1 MQMRLLKSSSMLQL
15 RYSKEKLMNI
25 NNHDTAVVVIDPQND
40 VLSEKG
46 AAWELVGDS
55 VRENKTVENIE
66 RIFKA
71 AKQHDFEIFISPHYY
86 YPTDY
91 GWKTAA
97 TLEQMVLEAKEFYRS
112 GPLTLDGFLGSGA
125 DWLDRFKPFIEDGK
139 TIVVNPHKVFGPQNN
154 DLTLQL
160 RKRNISK
167 VILLGMLAN
176 LCVESHLRDLVEQGF
191 EVIVVKDAT
200 AAPRHSEL
208 GDGYKAALINYGYIA
223 NAVLSTDAV
232 VEAMQ

>member
-1 MQMRLLKSSSMLQL
+1 
-15 RYSKEKLMNI
+15 MNI
-25 NNHDTAVVVIDPQND
+25 NRNDTAVVVIDPQND
-40 VLSEKG
+40 VLSETGK
-46 AAWELVGDS
+46 AWDLVGAS
-55 VRENKTVENIE
+55 VTENKTVENIE

-71 AKQHDFEIFISPHYY
+71 AKQNDFEVFISPHYY

-112 GPLTLDGFLGSGA
+112 GTLTLDGFLGSGA

-139 TIVVNPHKVFGPQNN
+139 TIIVNPHKVFGPQNN
-154 DLTLQL
+154 DLALQL
-160 RKRNISK
+160 RKRNINK

-176 LCVESHLRDLVEQGF
+176 LCVESHLRDLVEYGF

-200 AAPRHSEL
+200 AAPNHPEL

-223 NAVLSTDAV
+223 NAVLPTDEVIA
-232 VEAMQ
+232 AMA

>member
-1 MQMRLLKSSSMLQL
+1 
-15 RYSKEKLMNI
+15 MNI
-25 NNHDTAVVVIDPQND
+25 NINQNDTAVVVIDPQND

-46 AAWELVGDS
+46 VAWELVGDS
-55 VRENKTVENIE
+55 VKENKTVENIE

-71 AKQHDFEIFISPHYY
+71 AKQNDFEVFISPHYY

-91 GWKTAA
+91 GWKIAA

-112 GPLTLDGFLGSGA
+112 GPLTLDGFSGSGA

-191 EVIVVKDAT
+191 EVFVVKDAT
-200 AAPRHSEL
+200 AAPRHPEL
-208 GDGYKAALINYGYIA
+208 GDGYKAASINYGYIA
-223 NAVLSTDAV
+223 NAVLSTNEV